1 MTSSSPPYQ
10 QDSILLVDD
19 QPENL
24 KLLASFL
31 THHHYQVRA
40 VTSGKAALNTVQAM
54 PPDLILLD
62 IMMPDLDGYQV
73 CQMLKQD
80 PLTRE
85 IPVLFISAMTEA
97 SDKVKA
103 FEVGGV
109 DYVTK
114 PFQMTEVLAR
124 VKTHL
129 TLSRQRKDI
138 TVLQRL
144 NLLKDIFVST
154 ISHELRTPL
163 TNMRMALQML
173 AMAPLP
179 EKFQRY
185 RQILET
191 ECQHEIELIEDL
203 LKLQEQETLIFSR
216 QCQTI
221 VIADWLPPLLQ
232 QLQPNFEQQHI
243 HLQTS
248 ITEPLPLLT
257 TDPFYLNRTLTELL
271 LNACHHTAAGELV
284 HLHIFPLPEA
294 KLSTLF
300 PPLQRE
306 GGDQEAAGICFR
318 IRNPGEIPTEEI
330 PYIFD
335 KFHRIPTQDLWQN
348 RGMGLGLAVVKHL
361 IRQMGGAIGVGCQ
374 EGWVHFAMWIPLTTP
389 VSEASVT

>member
-1 MTSSSPPYQ
+1 MTPSSPP
-10 QDSILLVDD
+10 SILVVDD
-19 QPENL
+19 QLENL

-31 THHHYQVRA
+31 TLHHYEVRA

-73 CQMLKQD
+73 CQILKQD

-85 IPVLFISAMTEA
+85 IPVLFISAITETA
-97 SDKVKA
+97 DKVKA

-129 TLSRQRKDI
+129 VLSRQRKDI
-138 TVLQRL
+138 AVLQRL

-173 AMAPLP
+173 ALAPLP

-203 LKLQEQETLIFSR
+203 LKLQEQETLIFNR
-216 QCQTI
+216 QRQTI

-232 QLQPNFEQQHI
+232 QLQPSFAQQHI

-248 ITEPLPLLT
+248 MTEPLPLLA
-257 TDPFYLNRTLTELL
+257 TDPFYLNRSLTELL
-271 LNACHHTAAGELV
+271 LNACYHTAVGESV
-284 HLHIFPLPEA
+284 QLHVFSLSEA
-294 KLSTLF
+294 ELSTLF

-306 GGDQEAAGICFR
+306 GEVQSRGGICFR
-318 IRNPGEIPTEEI
+318 ISNPGEIPTEEI

-335 KFHRIPTQDLWQN
+335 KFHRIPKKDLWQN

-361 IRQMGGAIGVGCQ
+361 IREMEGAIGVGCR
-374 EGWVHFAMWIPLTTP
+374 EGWVHFAIWIPLTTS
-389 VSEASVT
+389 VSEASVG